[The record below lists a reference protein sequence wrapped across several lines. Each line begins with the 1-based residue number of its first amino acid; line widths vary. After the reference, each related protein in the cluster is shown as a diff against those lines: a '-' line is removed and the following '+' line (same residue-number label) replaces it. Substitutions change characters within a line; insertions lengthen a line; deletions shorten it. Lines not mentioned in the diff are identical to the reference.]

1 MQRTHGTVENCERI
15 DSFEAMRCTDD
26 CDAGISAGDLWL
38 DCDHYVL
45 QRGEVE
51 KEFVLLTYPGSRWK
65 QELRLV
71 RIDSG
76 FGGTR
81 AYWLCPECW
90 GRFRYLY
97 FNRRF
102 LCRKCAGLNY
112 KCQQETQN
120 SQSDLRKGMK
130 IAEERLG
137 YISLRPVSRMVFLG
151 LFPAKPKGMHWKTYA
166 RHLERFRKYQNQ
178 CGEKDTHQ
186 LLKGLKSLVGF
197 GWLINGIADCMTGGP
212 HGLEDDGH

>member
-15 DSFEAMRCTDD
+15 DSFEAMHCAESDGE
-26 CDAGISAGDLWL
+26 AGISAGDLWL
-38 DCDHYVL
+38 DCDRYIL

-51 KEFVLLTYPGSRWK
+51 KEFALLTLPGSRWK
-65 QELRLV
+65 QKLRLV
-71 RIDSG
+71 RIDSW

-102 LCRKCAGLNY
+102 RCRRCAGLNY
-112 KCQQETQN
+112 KSQQETQN
-120 SQSDLRKGMK
+120 SLSDLRKGMK

-137 YISLRPVSRMVFLG
+137 YLSVRPVSRLEFVGM
-151 LFPAKPKGMHWKTYA
+151 FPPKPKGMHWDTYTK
-166 RHLERFRKYQNQ
+166 HLARFRKYQDQ
-178 CGEKDTHQ
+178 CCEKESNQ
-186 LLKGLKSLVGF
+186 LLSGLKRF
-197 GWLINGIADCMTGGP
+197 RRF
-212 HGLEDDGH
+212 

>member
-15 DSFEAMRCTDD
+15 DSFEAMRCAENDGE
-26 CDAGISAGDLWL
+26 AGISAGDLWL
-38 DCDHYVL
+38 DCDHCAL

-51 KEFVLLTYPGSRWK
+51 KEFVFLTLPGSRWR

-102 LCRKCAGLNY
+102 RCRRCAGLNY

-137 YISLRPVSRMVFLG
+137 WFSLRPVSHMGFLG
-151 LFPAKPKGMHWKTYA
+151 MFPAKPKGMHWKTYA
-166 RHLERFRKYQNQ
+166 RHLERFRKYQDQ
-178 CGEKDTHQ
+178 CDEKDTRT
-186 LLKGLKSLVGF
+186 LLKGLKSLRR
-197 GWLINGIADCMTGGP
+197 LLT
-212 HGLEDDGH
+212 E